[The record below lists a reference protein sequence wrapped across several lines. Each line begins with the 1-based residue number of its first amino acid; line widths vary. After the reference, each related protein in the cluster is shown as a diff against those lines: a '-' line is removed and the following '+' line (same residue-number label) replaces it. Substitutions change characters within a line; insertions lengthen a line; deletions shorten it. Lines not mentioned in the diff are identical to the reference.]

1 MQEENEPFNF
11 LINQNNVTHFKKE
24 DSNNNQDTLITENNF
39 YSYYKEKLDHS
50 CPKSFIFA
58 ASGNK
63 CQYLFSYLNS
73 VVHVSKNI
81 RCIFVHN
88 PTLCKNITIT
98 KTYKKKLFSKIPW
111 IKKYIKKLPYIDY
124 DIDYIIPFFCELISR
139 LKGRSYNPFEKH
151 IIDYA
156 NSMATSSAFCGTP
169 IIISYDTHFKDDAHS
184 LYEILVNDR
193 YKNIKSPV
201 LLLDTSKQDF
211 QTVVTTIISTHYQY
225 NLFHALMNKHNKE
238 VINSGVSKKTEK
250 KLQFAGWFTS
260 QTPLQQY
267 SIRTQY
273 IINLLGAI
281 LLCYKSATLFYCWCK
296 NFYR

>member
-1 MQEENEPFNF
+1 MQEENGPFNF

-24 DSNNNQDTLITENNF
+24 DSNNNQDPLITEKNF
-39 YSYYKEKLDHS
+39 YSYYKQELDYS

-58 ASGNK
+58 TSGNK
-63 CQYLFSYLNS
+63 CQYLFSYLDS
-73 VVHVSKNI
+73 IAHVSKNI

-98 KTYKKKLFSKIPW
+98 KRYKEKLFSKIPW
-111 IKKYIKKLPYIDY
+111 IKKYIKKLPYIYY

-169 IIISYDTHFKDDAHS
+169 IIISYDTHCKNDAHL

-201 LLLDTSKQDF
+201 LLVDTSKQDLK
-211 QTVVTTIISTHYQY
+211 TVVTTIISTHYQY
-225 NLFHALMNKHNKE
+225 NLFHELMNEHNQE
-238 VINSGVSKKTEK
+238 VINSGVSKKTK
-250 KLQFAGWFTS
+250 KSFNLRAGLQ
-260 QTPLQQY
+260 
-267 SIRTQY
+267 
-273 IINLLGAI
+273 N
-281 LLCYKSATLFYCWCK
+281 K
-296 NFYR
+296 NRRNNI